1 MTKEKTD
8 LRTIPGVGK
17 ATEQDLLALGYTCVE
32 DLRGQ
37 DPEEI
42 YTRDCILQNE
52 KIDRCQLYVYRLAVY
67 YAHQTQILTS
77 CNGGSG
83 KIEKTGL
90 YARPFLIPFQ
100 DLLYLCNV

>member
-1 MTKEKTD
+1 MTKGNDKKTD

-32 DLRGQ
+32 DLRGE
-37 DPEEI
+37 DAEEI

-67 YAHQTQILTS
+67 YAETETPDPDKLQWW
-77 CNGGSG
+77 
-83 KIEKTGL
+83 KWK
-90 YARPFLIPFQ
+90 
-100 DLLYLCNV
+100 D